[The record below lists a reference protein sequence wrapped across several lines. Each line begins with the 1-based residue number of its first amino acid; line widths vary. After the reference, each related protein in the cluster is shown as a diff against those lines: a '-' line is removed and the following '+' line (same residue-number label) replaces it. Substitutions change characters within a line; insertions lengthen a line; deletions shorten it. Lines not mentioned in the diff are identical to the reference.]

1 MVESLFD
8 TPGGHPMR
16 VRLFASVYEPVA
28 TTSIRDANVY
38 GTDPGFHGRAKP
50 GVSGQLGLAVGYAI
64 DQRWVLA
71 IDVVQN
77 YAARYRLT
85 GVDMTGNAVAAHGLN
100 RSTTALAP
108 AVEYNWSANAGII
121 FGAEVSVAGRNSA
134 SYVAPQIALAV
145 SF

>member
-1 MVESLFD
+1 
-8 TPGGHPMR
+8 MR
-16 VRLFASVYEPVA
+16 IRLFASAFEPLA
-28 TTSIRDANVY
+28 TTSIKDASVY
-38 GTDPGFHGRAKP
+38 GTNAGFRGRAKP
-50 GVSGQLGLAVGYAI
+50 GVSGQIGLAVGYAI

-85 GVDMTGNAVAAHGLN
+85 GIDVPGNAIATHGLN

-108 AVEYNWSANAGII
+108 AVEYNWSANAGLIA
-121 FGAEVSVAGRNSA
+121 GVELSVAGRNSS
-134 SYVAPQIALAV
+134 SYVAPQIALAL